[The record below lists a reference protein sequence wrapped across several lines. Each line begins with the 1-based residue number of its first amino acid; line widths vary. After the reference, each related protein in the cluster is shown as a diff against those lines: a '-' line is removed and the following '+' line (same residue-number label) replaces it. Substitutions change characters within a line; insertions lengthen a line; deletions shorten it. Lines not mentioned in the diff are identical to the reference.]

1 MAYSINLYEFSK
13 KVNSTK
19 RPSGTHATKSCRL
32 KNGCSIQHPVFV
44 IEGST
49 LSNYQTYNYL
59 TFNGCYYYID
69 DVKAINNRVCE
80 VTASMDVL
88 ATYKQEIGNTTC
100 VISRCSDGDEYN
112 LYDVDNVIHP
122 TNYIISNFEISKPSG
137 FSFSVNDTYTLTY
150 YGKDGARAVNT
161 GQFNS
166 LNNNLFNNTTFWDT
180 VNQVL
185 FDPSQYVKSLIHLPC
200 SLGGMENVNIK
211 LGSADPI
218 TVVGFP
224 INFGLTANYTKLMPT
239 ISLSLSDLKTDSNF
253 KYVNDYRSID
263 DRFTKLSLWLPFVGS
278 VHVPSSILSH
288 NGTIDVKYRV
298 DMVTGQG
305 ECLAVYNLGGTGS
318 DEKEMVLSKSNINIG
333 AEIPLGVSDSA
344 WGSVL
349 SNAFNP
355 VEMAKLGI
363 EGLNPRHN
371 YNMVGTANTSAYID
385 IENVKLFCTQY
396 ESDDIDSYVTTKGVP
411 TNKELTIKN
420 LSGYIEVLNPSVDVP
435 SRNGVADTI
444 NNYLESGFYYE

>member
-1 MAYSINLYEFSK
+1 MAYTINIYEFSK

-19 RPSGTHATKSCRL
+19 RPSGTHQTESCRL
-32 KNGCSIQHPVFV
+32 KNGCSIQHPVFIV
-44 IEGST
+44 EG
-49 LSNYQTYNYL
+49 LSLGGFQTSNYL
-59 TFNGCYYYID
+59 TFNGGYYFID
-69 DVKAINNRVCE
+69 DIKAINNRVMEISC
-80 VTASMDVL
+80 SMDTL
-88 ATYKQEIGNTTC
+88 ATYKDYIGNYQC
-100 VISRCSDGDEYN
+100 VIARCNDSSEYN
-112 LYDVDNVIHP
+112 LYDIDNVFHP
-122 TNYIISNFEISKPSG
+122 TNYVISNMEITESSG
-137 FSFSVNDTYTLTY
+137 FSFNTNSTYTLTY
-150 YGKDGARAVNT
+150 YGKEGAKAVNT

-166 LNNNLFNNTTFWDT
+166 LNNNLFDNNTFWDT
-180 VNQVL
+180 INEIL

-200 SLGGMENVNIK
+200 SLGGMESVSVK

-218 TVVGFP
+218 TVVGYP
-224 INFGLTANYTKLMPT
+224 INFGLTANYTMLMPT
-239 ISLSLSDLKTDSNF
+239 ISLDLSDLKQTSGF
-253 KYVNDYRSID
+253 KYLTDYRSID

-305 ECLAVYNLGGTGS
+305 ECVAVYNLGGTGS
-318 DEKEMVLSKSNINIG
+318 DDKEMILHKSNVNIG

-349 SNAFNP
+349 SNILNP
-355 VEMAKLGI
+355 VELGKLAI

-385 IENVKLFCTQY
+385 IEHVKLLCTQY
-396 ESDDIDSYVTTKGVP
+396 DSDDVSAYRETKGVP
-411 TNKELTIKN
+411 TNKELLIKN
-420 LSGYIEVLNPSVDVP
+420 VGGYIEVLNPSLEVP
-435 SRNGVADTI
+435 SRTGVADTI